1 MKNIFLLIALV
12 LSFLLPDIADSKA
25 YVVRKLIDGET
36 VQLDTGEIVKYLG
49 IKAPKLN
56 IKEGGMEFYA
66 REAARYNKK
75 LVFMKK
81 VRLEFDHDKKDPQGR
96 LLAYVFVKNLFV
108 NAELVKLGYARAS
121 VKPPNTKYQGT
132 LTGLEKKAIEG
143 NRGLWQETKKDTESY
158 YVGNKRTYTLHRPS
172 CKYVN
177 KIPAKDKIIFRNR
190 ADALKIGYTPDKYC
204 KP

>member
-1 MKNIFLLIALV
+1 MKYIFLFIALV
-12 LSFLLPDIADSKA
+12 LSFLLPDIADSKD
-25 YVVRKLIDGET
+25 YVVRKIIDGDT
-36 VQLDTGEIVKYLG
+36 IQLDTGETVKYLG
-49 IKAPKLN
+49 IEAPKLN
-56 IKEGGMEFYA
+56 TKEGGPEFYA
-66 REAARYNKK
+66 RDAARYNKR

-81 VRLEFDHDKKDPQGR
+81 VRLEFDRDKKDPQGR

-108 NAELVKLGYARAS
+108 NAELVKLGYARAAVRS
-121 VKPPNTKYQGT
+121 PNIKYQET
-132 LTGLEKKAIEG
+132 LARLEKKAIEED
-143 NRGLWQETKKDTESY
+143 RGLWQETKKDTESF

-172 CKYVN
+172 CKYVG

>member
-1 MKNIFLLIALV
+1 MKNIIIFIFFA
-12 LSFLLPDIADSKA
+12 LSFLLPAPAVSKD
-25 YVVRKLIDGET
+25 YVVRKVIDGDT
-36 VQLDTGEIVKYLG
+36 IQLDTGETVRYLG
-49 IKAPKLN
+49 IEAPRLKT
-56 IKEGGMEFYA
+56 KEGGAEFYA
-66 REAARYNKK
+66 KEALKYNKR

-96 LLAYVFVKNLFV
+96 LLAYVFIKNLFV

-121 VKPPNTKYQGT
+121 VKAPNVKYQRI
-132 LTGLEKKAIEG
+132 LTNLEKKAAEG
-143 NRGLWQETKKDTESY
+143 EKGLWQEKKKDTESY

-172 CKYVN
+172 CKYVS

>member
-1 MKNIFLLIALV
+1 MKNIVLLIVLA
-12 LSFLLPDIADSKA
+12 LSFLLPDTVHGKD
-25 YVVRKLIDGET
+25 YVVRKVINGDT
-36 VQLDTGEIVKYLG
+36 VLLDTGETVKYLG
-49 IKAPKLN
+49 IEAPKLN
-56 IKEGGMEFYA
+56 TKEGGAEFYA

-108 NAELVKLGYARAS
+108 NAELVKLGYAKAS
-121 VKPPNTKYQGT
+121 VKQPNIKYRET
-132 LTGLEKKAIEG
+132 LTSLEEKAIKG
-143 NRGLWQETKKDTESY
+143 DKGLWQETKKDTESY

-172 CKYVN
+172 CKYVS

>member
-1 MKNIFLLIALV
+1 MKNIIFFILFT
-12 LSFLLPDIADSKA
+12 LSLLLPGPANSKD
-25 YVVRKLIDGET
+25 YVVRKIIDGDT
-36 VQLDTGEIVKYLG
+36 IQLDTGETVKYLG
-49 IKAPKLN
+49 IEAPQLKT
-56 IKEGGMEFYA
+56 KEGGAEFYA
-66 REAARYNKK
+66 KEASKYNKR

-81 VRLEFDHDKKDPQGR
+81 VRLEFDHNKKDPQGR

-121 VKPPNTKYQGT
+121 VKPPNIKYQKM
-132 LTGLEKKAIEG
+132 LADLEKKATEG
-143 NRGLWQETKKDTESY
+143 ERGLWQEKKKDTESY
-158 YVGNKRTYTLHRPS
+158 YIGNKRTYTLHRPS
-172 CKYVN
+172 CKYVS

>member
-1 MKNIFLLIALV
+1 MKYILFFIALA
-12 LSFLLPDIADSKA
+12 LSVLLPDIADSKD
-25 YVVRKLIDGET
+25 YVVRKIINGDT
-36 VQLDTGEIVKYLG
+36 VQLDTGETVKYLG
-49 IKAPKLN
+49 IEAPKLN
-56 IKEGGMEFYA
+56 AKEGGAEFYA
-66 REAARYNKK
+66 RDAARYNKK

-81 VRLEFDHDKKDPQGR
+81 VRLEFDHDRKDPQGR

-121 VKPPNTKYQGT
+121 VKPPNIKYQET
-132 LTGLEKKAIEG
+132 FASLEKKAIEG
-143 NRGLWQETKKDTESY
+143 DRGLWQEAKKDTESY

>member
-1 MKNIFLLIALV
+1 MKNIFLFIALV
-12 LSFLLPDIADSKA
+12 LSFLLPSPADSKD
-25 YVVRKLIDGET
+25 YVVRKIIDGDT
-36 VQLDTGEIVKYLG
+36 IQLDTGETVKYLG
-49 IKAPKLN
+49 IEAPRLKT
-56 IKEGGMEFYA
+56 KEGGAEFYA
-66 REAARYNKK
+66 KEALKYNKR

-108 NAELVKLGYARAS
+108 NAELVKLGYAKAS
-121 VKPPNTKYQGT
+121 VKPPNIKYRET
-132 LTGLEKKAIEG
+132 LTGFEKKAMEG
-143 NRGLWQETKKDTESY
+143 ERGLWQEKKKDTESY

-172 CKYVN
+172 CKYVS

>member
-1 MKNIFLLIALV
+1 MKNIIIFIV
-12 LSFLLPDIADSKA
+12 FTLSFLLPGPAVSKD
-25 YVVRKLIDGET
+25 YVVRKVIDGDT
-36 VQLDTGEIVKYLG
+36 IQLDTGETVKYLG
-49 IKAPKLN
+49 IEAPRLKT
-56 IKEGGMEFYA
+56 KEGGAEFYA
-66 REAARYNKK
+66 KEALKYNKR

-96 LLAYVFVKNLFV
+96 LLAYVFIKNLFV

-121 VKPPNTKYQGT
+121 VKAPNVKYQKI
-132 LTGLEKKAIEG
+132 LTNLEKKAVEG
-143 NRGLWQETKKDTESY
+143 EKGLWQEKKKDTESY

-172 CKYVN
+172 CKYVS

>member
-1 MKNIFLLIALV
+1 MKNIIIFIVFA
-12 LSFLLPDIADSKA
+12 LSFLLPAPAFSKD
-25 YVVRKLIDGET
+25 YVVRKVIDGDT
-36 VQLDTGEIVKYLG
+36 IQLDTGETVRYLG
-49 IKAPKLN
+49 IEAPRLKT
-56 IKEGGMEFYA
+56 KEGGAEFYA
-66 REAARYNKK
+66 KEALKYNKR

-96 LLAYVFVKNLFV
+96 LLAYVFIKNLFV

-121 VKPPNTKYQGT
+121 VKAPNVKYQRI
-132 LTGLEKKAIEG
+132 LTNLEKKAVEG
-143 NRGLWQETKKDTESY
+143 EKGLWQEKKKDTESY

-172 CKYVN
+172 CKYVS